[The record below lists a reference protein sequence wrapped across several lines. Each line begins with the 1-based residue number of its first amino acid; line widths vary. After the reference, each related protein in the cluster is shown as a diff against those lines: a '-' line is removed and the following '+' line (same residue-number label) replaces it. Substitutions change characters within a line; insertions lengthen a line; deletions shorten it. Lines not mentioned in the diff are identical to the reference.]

1 MMNNM
6 KMGVYTHNDE
16 IFNFN
21 FRTNLSVVDKLKFVN
36 SVTSLVVTDNYY
48 NSVIRDLVF
57 DFYIVD
63 IMTDVDTEDLKE
75 SSTFLNDVEQFLYA
89 TNIVEI
95 IKSNA
100 PSLIDELNKAVDNSI
115 AYLTGIHFNP
125 LNDALTS
132 LLNTIEEK
140 FKEVDIESA
149 IGVMQKFASM
159 TGELTP
165 DSIVN
170 AYMNSDAHMNN
181 LAEIEE
187 SKKQMAEIAVNLDNA
202 IKETNK
208 K

>member
-187 SKKQMAEIAVNLDNA
+187 SKKQMAEIAVNLDEA